1 MILLRQVR
9 ELRASFFPFCET
21 AAAFRSA
28 GDTDDALGAPMLT
41 TEDGAAP
48 QPPPPAWTAVHI
60 HGPRE
65 CGQLEVG
72 QAVLQM
78 LSQVRLTAQAP
89 SLVSLVLSLL
99 LFHSARLCLFVVLF
113 GRFEVPN

>member
-1 MILLRQVR
+1 MILLWQVR

-78 LSQVRLTAQAP
+78 LSQVRLRAQA
-89 SLVSLVLSLL
+89 SLISLVLSLL
-99 LFHSARLCLFVVLF
+99 LFHSASSAFWSCLKPF
-113 GRFEVPN
+113 RSS

>member
-1 MILLRQVR
+1 MR

-78 LSQVRLTAQAP
+78 LSQVRLSARAP
-89 SLVSLVLSLL
+89 SSVSLVLSFALVQDR
-99 LFHSARLCLFVVLF
+99 SASSGSFCSSTVSTSLK
-113 GRFEVPN
+113 